1 MTGRGVDATTDPP
14 RGRRL
19 GPRRRPRPRRP
30 GHGRGRRVAGPV
42 TGRPPWPV
50 GVLAALAVG
59 FLVLPLVGLVQRAP
73 WRSLGRLLTTDVV
86 ADALRLSLV
95 TASLATLLS
104 LLFGVPLAWVLA
116 RADVPGRGLLR
127 ALVTLP
133 MVLPPVV
140 GGAALLFA
148 LGRRG
153 LVGEALDRHLGIVLP
168 YSTAGVVVA
177 EAFVALPFLVVTVEA
192 ALRSADPGVEEAA
205 ATLGAGRWTTFRR
218 VTVPTIAPSLL
229 AGAVLCWA
237 RAFGEFGA
245 TLTFAGNLQGRTQ
258 TMPLAVY
265 LALER
270 DREAALALS
279 LLQVA
284 VALAVLV
291 ALRHQWWPAARP
303 ARSAPSGRPAR
314 PGRPGGS
321 APQARS
327 ASPTGEEAPPR

>member
-1 MTGRGVDATTDPP
+1 MS
-14 RGRRL
+14 RRT
-19 GPRRRPRPRRP
+19 RPRR
-30 GHGRGRRVAGPV
+30 AGDR
-42 TGRPPWPV
+42 RPPWPV
-50 GVLAALAVG
+50 VVLAVVAVG
-59 FLVLPLVGLVQRAP
+59 FLLLPLVGLLQRAP
-73 WRSLGRLLTTDVV
+73 WRSLWSLLTTDVV
-86 ADALRLSLV
+86 ADALRLSLL
-95 TASLATLLS
+95 TASLATVLS
-104 LLFGVPLAWVLA
+104 VVLGVPLAWVLA
-116 RADVPGRGLLR
+116 RAELPGQGLLR

-153 LVGEALDRHLGIVLP
+153 LVGGPLDEGFGIVLP
-168 YSTAGVVVA
+168 YSTVGVVVA
-177 EAFVALPFLVVTVEA
+177 ETFVAMPFLVVTVEA
-192 ALRSADPGVEEAA
+192 ALRSADPRYEDAA
-205 ATLGAGRWTTFRR
+205 ATLGAGRWSTFWH
-218 VTVPTIAPSLL
+218 VTLPGVAPSLL

-258 TMPLAVY
+258 TVPLAVY

-291 ALRHQWWPAARP
+291 ALRHRWWFGATRPQQQTPASGQAP
-303 ARSAPSGRPAR
+303 AR
-314 PGRPGGS
+314 
-321 APQARS
+321 
-327 ASPTGEEAPPR
+327 EAA